1 MYLNRRLQNYEV
13 LKVEDNLVIVSI
25 GISWGGM
32 NRKVVVHSAYNR
44 PPISHTTTR
53 IPDQLEK
60 AMQAGEAYRDSE

>member
-53 IPDQLEK
+53 ILD
-60 AMQAGEAYRDSE
+60 